1 LNNILGIKR
10 TQSTSI
16 GKSQLDVY
24 LEEPSLDSTCQ
35 IYDDLNVLQWW
46 KENRYRF
53 KDLSL
58 MARDLLGIPIT
69 TVASESAFSIGS
81 IILNK
86 YRSRL
91 LSDNVEALIC
101 TRNWLHGFNSSGI

>member
-1 LNNILGIKR
+1 VHKQQLA
-10 TQSTSI
+10 TST

-24 LEEPSLDSTCQ
+24 LDEASLDLTYDG
-35 IYDDLNVLQWW
+35 YDDLNVLQWW
-46 KENRYRF
+46 KENWCRF

-58 MARDLLGIPIT
+58 MACDLLGIPIT
-69 TVASESAFSIGS
+69 TVASESAFSIGL

-91 LSDNVEALIC
+91 LSKNVEALIC
-101 TRNWLHGFNSSGI
+101 TRNWLHGFTSSGM